1 MKKLVLLCS
10 MLVLLTACIRASA
23 ADAEVY
29 LNENYD
35 TYATGSEPAGVTV
48 KGGSDSHVVLYPLP
62 GNKFNKALML
72 HDKEEGIVSA
82 NWSLSQSVNK
92 CFIQFSAKFDKL
104 DGGKFV
110 LYDSQKNP
118 YDLFIIDKYGNLTT
132 NEGKRLD
139 INLTRYAGEIGV
151 YINVNTKRI
160 DVYLNGKCCLSKYYS
175 GKLSLTKIKEIQL
188 NLYPDALSEHSYYIN
203 KIQCYNSEKMLM
215 IDNGEYNHSEVEY
228 VPKQTSKERTIYFET
243 DFESGSSSPMSLVD
257 KGNNYTIVEENGN
270 KYMNVEA
277 FQSDSYLEKQFS
289 QNQLDDNVI
298 LEIDV
303 NINKI
308 KRSVYLFSA
317 LYYTGVN
324 GTINEVYLAADN
336 TLRAHDGTLIA
347 ELKADRW
354 YNFAMKYKFSRGTY
368 DFYVDGEL
376 VLENQEL
383 VTKSDSMRMLRL
395 YMPATPDSTVNLK
408 LDNIKMYSGKTL
420 MRYDTNDND
429 ENNDNENKQ
438 SENNNTINENMVE
451 HIPDDTNNSSDYD
464 DYNEDDQDHTED
476 KLHPEE

>member
-1 MKKLVLLCS
+1 MLL
-10 MLVLLTACIRASA
+10 
-23 ADAEVY
+23 
-29 LNENYD
+29 N
-35 TYATGSEPAGVTV
+35 
-48 KGGSDSHVVLYPLP
+48 
-62 GNKFNKALML
+62 
-72 HDKEEGIVSA
+72 
-82 NWSLSQSVNK
+82 
-92 CFIQFSAKFDKL
+92 
-104 DGGKFV
+104 
-110 LYDSQKNP
+110 
-118 YDLFIIDKYGNLTT
+118 
-132 NEGKRLD
+132 
-139 INLTRYAGEIGV
+139 
-151 YINVNTKRI
+151 
-160 DVYLNGKCCLSKYYS
+160 
-175 GKLSLTKIKEIQL
+175 IK
-188 NLYPDALSEHSYYIN
+188 
-203 KIQCYNSEKMLM
+203 
-215 IDNGEYNHSEVEY
+215 
-228 VPKQTSKERTIYFET
+228 
-243 DFESGSSSPMSLVD
+243 
-257 KGNNYTIVEENGN
+257 
-270 KYMNVEA
+270 
-277 FQSDSYLEKQFS
+277 
-289 QNQLDDNVI
+289 
-298 LEIDV
+298 
-303 NINKI
+303 KI

-438 SENNNTINENMVE
+438 SENNNAINENMIE

-464 DYNEDDQDHTED
+464 DYNEDNQDHTED